1 MCWLRV
7 FFIHACTF
15 TTAKYACYRLKV
27 NPLLL
32 SVRGALSLL
41 LHRVAIPISNVPVQT
56 QNRLRLLRSS
66 AETVSNSVL
75 NVELLNRCQ

>member
-1 MCWLRV
+1 VLVEV

-15 TTAKYACYRLKV
+15 TTSNYARYRLKV
-27 NPLLL
+27 NQLLL
-32 SVRGALSLL
+32 SSRARFLCCFTEL
-41 LHRVAIPISNVPVQT
+41 RFRISNVPVET